1 LVKAIR
7 WQIHSVRRAMSGALK
22 KKLELIIET
31 QNVEGRGRI
40 YRIPS

>member
-7 WQIHSVRRAMSGALK
+7 WQAHSIRGTMSGALK
-22 KKLELIIET
+22 KKFGLTI
-31 QNVEGRGRI
+31 QSRNVEGRGRI